1 MALKRLY
8 YVENQMARNSEY
20 ASACVLIAAHWSA
33 KYKREGIRIV
43 FDAAAEVQNVSLS
56 KCLLRGPDFNNT
68 LISTIFK
75 FREAPVA
82 VCGDIKEMFHQI
94 KIAKE
99 DQDCQRF
106 LWRNGDQ
113 NKKVEVYVM
122 QRMIFGVT
130 CSPTIAQFI
139 ENLNAQRFLEE
150 VPRAVHG
157 IIDRHYVD
165 DYVECFDTE
174 DEAVSVVKD
183 VIKIHSASG
192 FELRNIISNLE
203 RVVRSCGQSAS
214 GGNSCEFLNKDNIE
228 IILGIYWFPSPDV
241 FCFRINFHKVEK
253 SILEFTKVPTK
264 PEMLALNMS
273 IYDPFGFLC
282 KFMITSK
289 ILMQR
294 IWKAGIG
301 WDEELPIEIHRDWKL

>member
-1 MALKRLY
+1 MKKHLSPFPESYEMALKRLY

-214 GGNSCEFLNKDNIE
+214 GGNSYSRTVIRWIRSDHRKFKEYVANRMADILDSSEMDSWNWCPGSKNPANGATRAKFPIKYEADGRWTNGPEFL
-228 IILGIYWFPSPDV
+228 
-241 FCFRINFHKVEK
+241 H
-253 SILEFTKVPTK
+253 
-264 PEMLALNMS
+264 M
-273 IYDPFGFLC
+273 
-282 KFMITSK
+282 
-289 ILMQR
+289 
-294 IWKAGIG
+294 
-301 WDEELPIEIHRDWKL
+301 DES